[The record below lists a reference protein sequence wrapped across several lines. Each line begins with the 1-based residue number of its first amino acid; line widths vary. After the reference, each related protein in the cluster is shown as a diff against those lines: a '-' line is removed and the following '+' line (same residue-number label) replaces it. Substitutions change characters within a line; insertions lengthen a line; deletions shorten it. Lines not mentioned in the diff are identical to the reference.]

1 MNIQTIRHL
10 VMRLQYFVYVFST
23 PIITTKPSEDHTY
36 SAGGGVKASNAI
48 VNVNTTA
55 NEPIVQFNG
64 NSTPPTV
71 TPNIQTKYESNPM
84 KNGTEIT
91 IDNRHNDNMSNGTSS
106 DAAYE
111 SSEER

>member
-1 MNIQTIRHL
+1 MIFF
-10 VMRLQYFVYVFST
+10 RLHSRT

-36 SAGGGVKASNAI
+36 SAGGGVKATNAVSTI
-48 VNVNTTA
+48 VNVNPVE
-55 NEPIVQFNG
+55 NDPVVQFNG
-64 NSTPPTV
+64 NSIPPTAMH
-71 TPNIQTKYESNPM
+71 IITKLETSSLN
-84 KNGTEIT
+84 NGTEII